1 VVVALDGDEGV
12 GSGRS
17 IPAFDLLGGLDA
29 CASHLVRHGGH
40 RAAAGCTIRREDVD
54 AFRAAFTAHA
64 AQRLGP
70 DDFVR
75 VARVDAVVA
84 GDELGTG
91 LAEELEAL
99 APFGQE
105 NPEVALLVPAA
116 RLTDVRQMG
125 EGKHIRFSVESGGG
139 RARAVAFGM
148 SKLPDGAEDGCF
160 DATFGLELNEWN
172 GAVEPRLVL
181 RDVLPCGG
189 GPIELAGELE
199 DPLAAALLEADHRP
213 DLYVHETHNPGRC
226 RDRRGLGIAGT
237 LASLVATGEPV
248 LVVCADARA
257 RRKALA
263 DRLGGFAITSYAGL
277 TRDPEIARPYP
288 HLVALDPP
296 ADAEQERLLHDGAHG
311 RTTHLCWGAP
321 ELAFSEHVHERD
333 HDLRPALRA
342 LYVGLRDR
350 GEQALQELHPLVA
363 GRSLRVLRELNLVD
377 GTAVVSGA
385 PKRELSDSPSFVA
398 YTARLEAGRS
408 WLSSATPR
416 AA

>member
-1 VVVALDGDEGV
+1 L
-12 GSGRS
+12 
-17 IPAFDLLGGLDA
+17 
-29 CASHLVRHGGH
+29 LVRHGGH
-40 RAAAGCTIRREDVD
+40 RAAAGCTIAADQVE
-54 AFRAAFTAHA
+54 AFRAAFVAHA
-64 AQRLGP
+64 GRVLSA

-75 VARVDAVVA
+75 VARVDAVVS
-84 GDELGTG
+84 GDELGTD

-148 SKLPDGAEDGCF
+148 SKLPEGASDGLF

-172 GAVEPRLVL
+172 GTVEPRLVL
-181 RDVLPCGG
+181 RDVLPAAG

-199 DPLAAALLEADHRP
+199 DQLEEALREAAEDPAPASVPENGSHSDPFSGML
-213 DLYVHETHNPGRC
+213 

-248 LVVCADARA
+248 LVVAADARA
-257 RRKALA
+257 RKKALEG
-263 DRLGGFAITSYAGL
+263 RLGGFAICSYENLA
-277 TRDPEIARPYP
+277 RDPEIARPYP

-296 ADAEQERLLHDGAHG
+296 TEPRHEALLHDGAHG
-311 RTTHLCWGAP
+311 RTTHLCWGEP
-321 ELAFSEHVHERD
+321 ELAFAAHVHERD
-333 HDLRPALRA
+333 LDLNAALRA
-342 LYVGLRDR
+342 LYPRLRDN
-350 GEQALQELHPLVA
+350 GPTALMDFPPVVA
-363 GRSLRVLRELNLVD
+363 GRCLRVLRELDLLVD
-377 GTAVVSGA
+377 LQPVANAS
-385 PKRELSDSPSFVA
+385 KRDLNTSASFVA
-398 YTARLEAGRS
+398 YRTRLEAGRQ
-408 WLSSATPR
+408 WLRSAIPR